1 MNIKNNIEKILLL
14 IILMFICRSAYC
26 QENYLSG
33 YVISLNGDTLNGFID
48 YRNLEKTPNKISFK
62 ANLNNNKSEYTPLD
76 IKGFSVVDEIYES
89 AIIKTELTNGLETN
103 AALNIGMDTTF
114 LQTMIAGTKSL
125 YYYKNDFGNE
135 LFYIKTDKTYE
146 LLVYKKY
153 LSNQEGTNTIVQN
166 KKYIGQLFLYLR
178 ECSDIESKLKETKYT
193 KQSLEELFQHYY
205 RCTQSSIK
213 FQKKTEKI
221 SSQFGLLAGISVS
234 NFKFGNRY
242 FPNTKIDVS
251 LNFAGGLFLDL
262 VLPRNKRKWSIYNEL
277 KYISFN
283 ENGQYTV
290 SESAEVF
297 EITHM
302 KNTYSYLTLINALR
316 YKYLFQKF
324 FIYFNIGFVNAFE
337 TSESTDR
344 IIESTYHTI
353 KNVEEIKTSEI
364 QNFYQQGNIFGLG
377 SEYKKYSFEVRCEN
391 LNGFL
396 SLPILFS
403 CPNRFYFL
411 MGYRF

>member
-146 LLVYKKY
+146 LLVFKKY

-221 SSQFGLLAGISVS
+221 SSQLGLLAGISLS
-234 NFKFGNRY
+234 NVKFGNRY
-242 FPNTKIDVS
+242 FPNSKIDMS

-302 KNTYSYLTLINALR
+302 KNKYSYLTLI
-316 YKYLFQKF
+316 
-324 FIYFNIGFVNAFE
+324 
-337 TSESTDR
+337 
-344 IIESTYHTI
+344 
-353 KNVEEIKTSEI
+353 
-364 QNFYQQGNIFGLG
+364 
-377 SEYKKYSFEVRCEN
+377 
-391 LNGFL
+391 FL
-396 SLPILFS
+396 SILT
-403 CPNRFYFL
+403 
-411 MGYRF
+411 